1 MYLTARMVI
10 VMRINTLF
18 YSIKQG
24 FKNIFRNKMFSLASI
39 ATMAACIFMFGLFYI
54 VVTNFSSLVKTAEEG
69 VAVTVFFNEGTTE
82 DVIKADKAQIEK
94 RAEVGKVDYQ
104 SAADAWS
111 DYQKEYFEGYDDA
124 AASFGDDNPLS
135 NSANLQVY
143 LNDVSMQQTLVNYIK
158 GLEGVR
164 KVNQSQDVANT
175 LTDLNKLISYVSGG
189 IILILLCVAIF
200 LISNTVTTGIAVR
213 REEIAIMKLIGA
225 TDFLVRSPFVV
236 EGILI
241 GLIGS
246 AIPLGLLGVM
256 YGKICAYIANKF
268 SFIGNMMTFI
278 PTKEIFSTLVPVA
291 LILGVGIGFLGSRF
305 TIRKHLRV

>member
-1 MYLTARMVI
+1 
-10 VMRINTLF
+10 
-18 YSIKQG
+18 
-24 FKNIFRNKMFSLASI
+24 
-39 ATMAACIFMFGLFYI
+39 
-54 VVTNFSSLVKTAEEG
+54 
-69 VAVTVFFNEGTTE
+69 
-82 DVIKADKAQIEK
+82 
-94 RAEVGKVDYQ
+94 
-104 SAADAWS
+104 
-111 DYQKEYFEGYDDA
+111 
-124 AASFGDDNPLS
+124 
-135 NSANLQVY
+135 
-143 LNDVSMQQTLVNYIK
+143 MQQTLVNYIK

-200 LISNTVTTGIAVR
+200 LISNTVT
-213 REEIAIMKLIGA
+213 
-225 TDFLVRSPFVV
+225 PFVV

-246 AIPLGLLGVM
+246 AIPLGLLSVM

>member
-1 MYLTARMVI
+1 
-10 VMRINTLF
+10 MRINTLF

-54 VVTNFSSLVKTAEEG
+54 VVTNFSSMVKTAEEG
-69 VAVTVFFNEGTTE
+69 VAVTVFFNEGTLQTE
-82 DVIKADKAQIEK
+82 CNKIGQGSDRK

-143 LNDVSMQQTLVNYIK
+143 LNDVSAQQTLVNYIK

-246 AIPLGLLGVM
+246 AIPLGLLSVM
-256 YGKICAYIANKF
+256 YGRICAYIANKF
-268 SFIGNMMTFI
+268 S
-278 PTKEIFSTLVPVA
+278 L
-291 LILGVGIGFLGSRF
+291 
-305 TIRKHLRV
+305 

>member
-1 MYLTARMVI
+1 
-10 VMRINTLF
+10 MRINTFF

-54 VVTNFSSLVKTAEEG
+54 VVTNFSSMVKTAEDG
-69 VAVTVFFNEGTTE
+69 VAVTVFFNEGTAE

-111 DYQKEYFEGYDDA
+111 DYQKEYFKGYDDA

-158 GLEGVR
+158 G
-164 KVNQSQDVANT
+164 K
-175 LTDLNKLISYVSGG
+175 
-189 IILILLCVAIF
+189 
-200 LISNTVTTGIAVR
+200 
-213 REEIAIMKLIGA
+213 
-225 TDFLVRSPFVV
+225 
-236 EGILI
+236 
-241 GLIGS
+241 
-246 AIPLGLLGVM
+246 
-256 YGKICAYIANKF
+256 
-268 SFIGNMMTFI
+268 
-278 PTKEIFSTLVPVA
+278 PVA
-291 LILGVGIGFLGSRF
+291 GCGQYTDRF
-305 TIRKHLRV
+305 K

>member
-1 MYLTARMVI
+1 
-10 VMRINTLF
+10 MRINTFF

-54 VVTNFSSLVKTAEEG
+54 VVTNFSSMVKTAEEG

-135 NSANLQVY
+135 NSA
-143 LNDVSMQQTLVNYIK
+143 K
-158 GLEGVR
+158 
-164 KVNQSQDVANT
+164 
-175 LTDLNKLISYVSGG
+175 
-189 IILILLCVAIF
+189 
-200 LISNTVTTGIAVR
+200 
-213 REEIAIMKLIGA
+213 
-225 TDFLVRSPFVV
+225 
-236 EGILI
+236 
-241 GLIGS
+241 
-246 AIPLGLLGVM
+246 LGVNAERV
-256 YGKICAYIANKF
+256 YQAFTEKSNILNGYIVPEYEVLHTQ
-268 SFIGNMMTFI
+268 SREYIVDDLLDVM
-278 PTKEIFSTLVPVA
+278 KER
-291 LILGVGIGFLGSRF
+291 GVE
-305 TIRKHLRV
+305 V

>member
-1 MYLTARMVI
+1 
-10 VMRINTLF
+10 MRINTLF

-54 VVTNFSSLVKTAEEG
+54 VVTNFSSMVKTAEEG

-143 LNDVSMQQTLVNYIK
+143 LNDVSAQQTLVNYIK

-189 IILILLCVAIF
+189 I
-200 LISNTVTTGIAVR
+200 
-213 REEIAIMKLIGA
+213 AIMKLIGA

-246 AIPLGLLGVM
+246 AIPLGLLSVM

>member
-1 MYLTARMVI
+1 
-10 VMRINTLF
+10 
-18 YSIKQG
+18 
-24 FKNIFRNKMFSLASI
+24 
-39 ATMAACIFMFGLFYI
+39 
-54 VVTNFSSLVKTAEEG
+54 
-69 VAVTVFFNEGTTE
+69 
-82 DVIKADKAQIEK
+82 
-94 RAEVGKVDYQ
+94 
-104 SAADAWS
+104 
-111 DYQKEYFEGYDDA
+111 
-124 AASFGDDNPLS
+124 
-135 NSANLQVY
+135 

-200 LISNTVTTGIAVR
+200 LISNTVAVR

-246 AIPLGLLGVM
+246 AIPLGLLSVM

>member
-1 MYLTARMVI
+1 
-10 VMRINTLF
+10 MRINTFF

-54 VVTNFSSLVKTAEEG
+54 VVTNFSSMVKTAEEG

-143 LNDVSMQQTLVNYIK
+143 LN
-158 GLEGVR
+158 E
-164 KVNQSQDVANT
+164 
-175 LTDLNKLISYVSGG
+175 LISYVSGG

-246 AIPLGLLGVM
+246 AIPLGLLSVI